1 MTVSDVRGDQQS
13 CDQIAIVGI
22 GCRFPGGVRDAAS
35 FWDLLRTKKDGI
47 VEVPADRWNLDKYYD
62 PDPEAPGR
70 MYSRRGGFLT
80 DSVWDFDPEF
90 FGISPREASIVDP
103 QQRLLLEVTWE
114 ALEDA
119 GLTARVH
126 GRPVGVYI
134 GAFTSD
140 NAISRVTPAARPF
153 ISGHTAMSY
162 TFTLLSNRLSYVL
175 NLRGPSMTIDTAC
188 SSSLVAVHQA
198 RRAILAGECESALA
212 GGVNVMLQPE
222 TSVSMSKGRFLS
234 ADGRC
239 KAFDASADGYGR
251 GEGAGIV
258 VLKRLDAARRD
269 GDRVY
274 AIVRG
279 TGVNQ
284 DGRTAAI
291 PVPNPVAQEELARA
305 VCADAGIAPHEVSYV
320 EAHGTGTPVGDP
332 LEINAL
338 GRVYGTA
345 SGRERPLDVGSVKAS
360 IGHLEAAAGIA
371 GLIKATLTVYHRT
384 IVPQGWLQRLNPEI
398 PFAELNVRVPTEV
411 NELPDTGNVLA
422 AVNSFG
428 YGGTNAHAIV
438 QAPEQVSTEPAPP
451 VFPVLPVSG
460 RTPDATR
467 ELARRFAAL
476 IEQQHDIHA
485 LVAAAW
491 TRRAHHPFRAAFD
504 FSDSTDLQ
512 TKLQNFAMGADR
524 PPFRALAERSARPVL
539 VFSGMGP
546 QWWRMGRDLLVSD
559 GVFARTAQRIDTEFA
574 AISGWSLIEELLR
587 PEEESRVT
595 TTEIAQPANF
605 LIQVCLAAELAE
617 LGVRPAAIVGHSV
630 GEVSAAYVSGMLSLR
645 EALLVSY
652 HRARLQATTGG
663 AMIAVGLPENEA
675 LEALSN
681 TEGVSVAAVNSP
693 TAVTLA
699 GDRATVAR
707 VREELAATG
716 AFVRALDV
724 EVGYHSH
731 LMDPILDELR
741 SALADLAPR
750 EPRIPLFSTV
760 SGARVNGP
768 EWDARYWCR
777 NVREPV
783 RFADTVGNLVADGHR
798 VFLEVGPHPVLSG
811 NIREILVRAGETG
824 TSIGTLSRKEGDLVG
839 LRRAIAELYIMGSL
853 DGSSVPG
860 GTAFARHAPL
870 PAYPWQK
877 TRVWTDT
884 EPVLRDRLGTDIRY
898 PMLGERPELAV
909 PEWIAGLSVSSL
921 PWLHDH
927 VVGGAVVLP
936 GAAYLDA
943 ALSAAAIRSGRE
955 ELALEDIRFVT
966 PLVIDPHDV
975 PLLRST
981 VEESTKRF
989 TMSARSAQ
997 GFTWTPHASGRLVEG
1012 PLRPRI
1018 VELPTGVET
1027 TTVCGADL
1035 YPVLAEH
1042 GLSYGPAFQCVIE
1055 ARIGADF
1062 VVAEIDASVAKG
1074 SAHLAHPAVLDA
1086 ALQCVAALAA
1096 RSGPDFAGA
1105 VVPTAVRTVRRFG
1118 PIPPSATVLVR
1129 RRDGGGLRADVDIL
1143 DVDGRQVLAL
1153 GGVEFRPVS
1162 PPMPVLDRMARVF
1175 YEPRWEQLDELDAEA
1190 SDVPEREFALV
1201 VALGNSAAARAR
1213 PIAGAWPHSGVLEVA
1228 DVLGPDVETDIAAAL
1243 RAGLA
1248 DDEVDR
1254 ARLTVIAGAGFTA
1267 SDHVYALARIAR
1279 AAAPFEESITGA
1291 VVTANSLCLP
1301 TAGATELDISHSGLV
1316 GARRSLFNEQPSRRW
1331 RLIDTEPDTSVD
1343 QIVRELL
1350 HSTTDR
1356 DGHDEVCLRSGT
1368 RWAHCVRGTLAEHLR
1383 CRDEQ
1388 RAPDDSAGSFV
1399 LEPPRTRLLEDLAW
1413 RETDRT
1419 PPGNGEIEIRMD
1431 ALGLNAKDAY
1441 KVLGVLTDE
1450 YLEGTFFGKGI
1461 GLEGT
1466 GTVVDIGPGVS
1477 DVTVGDRVLVSA
1489 PDMARRFLT
1498 TDQNFAV
1505 VVPSH
1510 WEPGV
1515 CSSWVPFLTAEIA
1528 LIEAARIRS
1537 GEIVL
1542 VHGGAGGVGLAAIQV
1557 ARRLGAVVI
1566 AAAGSEER
1574 RAYALSA
1581 GAHHVIDSRT
1591 VTFVDDVL
1599 RITEGYGADVV
1610 LSSVPGEF
1618 VRQNLNVAAE
1628 FGRIV
1633 EIGKADIYGGGVI
1646 DLRPFDRNL
1655 SFVAVDLDR
1664 LMRFRPLVIR
1674 KYTQELVAKLEA
1686 GIYQHLPF
1694 QVYPSTEVAAAFE
1707 AVVRPKRIGR
1717 VVLDLDQRPSVRRRV
1732 PEIGI
1737 HCAASYLV
1745 TGGFGAF
1752 GLATARWLVRAGAR
1766 HLVLVGR
1773 RGAAGADAERQLA
1786 EFAAAGVEVVEE
1798 KADIADYDA
1807 VTALVA
1813 RAVARDIPLRGVF
1826 HAAGIVDN
1834 TPVESLTPER
1844 IAQVFAGKV
1853 DGARNLD
1860 SALRTAG
1867 IELDCF
1873 VLWSSVSA
1881 LLGGFPQM
1889 AYAGA
1894 NAALQAFAQ
1903 HRRRRGAPALCL
1915 DWGSMAG
1922 GGMAEA
1928 DSETVRYLAA
1938 VGLRPIPM
1946 DTGADY
1952 LGECLR
1958 LGVAHASIVDMDW
1971 AAAAATTPAVT
1982 RSARFADY
1990 ARGTDTEGSGS
2001 AALRARIVALPPGE
2015 RPAAVTAE
2023 LVGVLAVVMGVS
2035 PDAVDV
2041 QTPLLE
2047 LGMDSLMAVEFAAR
2061 AGRLT
2066 GVELAPVQMARALG
2080 LGLSDIGAKMA
2091 GELERSENP

>member
-1 MTVSDVRGDQQS
+1 MAVDDVHVDRQS
-13 CDQIAIVGI
+13 GDQIAIVGI
-22 GCRFPGGVRDAAS
+22 GCRFPGGVHDAAS
-35 FWDLLRTKKDGI
+35 FWELLRTKKDGV
-47 VEVPADRWNLDKYYD
+47 VEVPADRWNLDKFYD
-62 PDPEAPGR
+62 PDPAAPGR

-103 QQRLLLEVTWE
+103 QQRLLLEVCWE

-119 GLTARVH
+119 GLTSRVH
-126 GRPVGVYI
+126 GRRVGVYI

-153 ISGHTAMSY
+153 ISGHTPLSY

-198 RRAILAGECESALA
+198 RQAILAGECESALA
-212 GGVNVMLQPE
+212 GGVNIMLHPE

-284 DGRTAAI
+284 DGRTSAI

-305 VCADAGIAPHEVSYV
+305 VCADAGIAPHEVGYV

-332 LEINAL
+332 LEMTAL
-338 GRVYGTA
+338 GKVYGTA
-345 SGRERPLDVGSVKAS
+345 PGRQRPLDVGSVKAS
-360 IGHLEAAAGIA
+360 IGHLEAAAGVA
-371 GLIKATLTVYHRT
+371 GLIKASLTVYHRA
-384 IVPQGWLQRLNPEI
+384 IVPQGWLERLNPEI
-398 PFAELNVRVPTEV
+398 PFAELNIRVPTEV
-411 NELPDTGNVLA
+411 HELPDAGDVLA

-438 QAPEQVSTEPAPP
+438 QAPEPVSLEPAPP
-451 VFPVLPVSG
+451 VFPVLPISG
-460 RTPDATR
+460 RNPEATR
-467 ELARRFAAL
+467 ELARRFATL
-476 IEQQHDIHA
+476 IGQHDIHA
-485 LVAAAW
+485 VVAAAW
-491 TRRAHHPFRAAFD
+491 SRRVHHPFRAAFD
-504 FSDSTDLQ
+504 FSDPTDLQ
-512 TKLQNFAMGADR
+512 SKLQNFAMGADR
-524 PPFRALAERSARPVL
+524 PPLRAFADRAARPVF

-546 QWWRMGRDLLVSD
+546 QWWRMGRDLLES
-559 GVFARTAQRIDTEFA
+559 GGAFARTAQQIDTEFA
-574 AISGWSLIEELLR
+574 AISGWSLIEELRR
-587 PEEESRVT
+587 PEEDSRVT

-605 LIQVCLAAELAE
+605 LVQVCLAAELTE

-630 GEVSAAYVSGMLSLR
+630 GEVSAAFVSGMLSLR
-645 EALLVSY
+645 DALLVSY

-663 AMIAVGLPENEA
+663 AMVAVGLPESEA
-675 LEALSN
+675 LAVISN
-681 TEGVSVAAVNSP
+681 AAGVEVAAVNSP
-693 TAVTLA
+693 TSVTIA
-699 GDRATVAR
+699 GDRAAVAR

-741 SALADLAPR
+741 RSLVGLVPQ

-760 SGARVNGP
+760 SGTRVSGP
-768 EWDARYWCR
+768 DWDADYWCR

-783 RFADTVGNLVADGHR
+783 RFYDAVTGLVADGRR
-798 VFLEVGPHPVLSG
+798 VFLEIGPHPVLSG
-811 NIREILVRAGETG
+811 SIREILVRSGETG

-839 LRRAIAELYIMGSL
+839 LRRAIAELYIVGGL
-853 DGSSVPG
+853 DDSSVPG
-860 GTAFARHAPL
+860 GPEGTRHVPL

-877 TRVWTDT
+877 TRVWMDT

-898 PMLGERPELAV
+898 PMLGERRELAV
-909 PEWIAGLSVSSL
+909 PEWVAGLSVSAL

-927 VVGGAVVLP
+927 VVGDAVVLP

-943 ALSAAAIRSGRE
+943 ALSAAAIRTGRE
-955 ELALEDIRFVT
+955 EVALEDVRFVT

-997 GFTWTPHASGRLVEG
+997 GATWTLHASGRLVEG
-1012 PLRPRI
+1012 PLRPRT
-1018 VELPTGVET
+1018 VELPTGVDT
-1027 TTVCGADL
+1027 SMVRGADL
-1035 YPVLAEH
+1035 YPVLGGH
-1042 GLSYGPAFQCVIE
+1042 GLAYGPAFQRVVD

-1062 VVAEIDASVAKG
+1062 VIAEIDASLPK
-1074 SAHLAHPAVLDA
+1074 SNAHLVHPAVLDA
-1086 ALQCVAALAA
+1086 ALQCVAALAL
-1096 RSGPDFAGA
+1096 RSDSDVTGA

-1118 PIPPSATVLVR
+1118 PIPDAATVLVR
-1129 RRDGGGLRADVDIL
+1129 RASGTLRADIDIL
-1143 DVDGRQVLAL
+1143 DAEGRQVLTL

-1162 PPMPVLDRMARVF
+1162 PSMPVLDRLARVF
-1175 YEPRWEQLDELDAEA
+1175 YEPRWERLDELAAEA
-1190 SDVPEREFALV
+1190 ATAPVREFGMV
-1201 VALGNSAAARAR
+1201 VAVGDSAVARAR
-1213 PIAGAWPHSGVLEVA
+1213 SIAGCWPSATVLEVA
-1228 DVLGPDVETDIAAAL
+1228 DILGPDVETDIAAGL

-1248 DDEVDR
+1248 NDEIDR
-1254 ARLTVIAGAGFTA
+1254 ARLLVLAGDGFAA
-1267 SDHVYALARIAR
+1267 SDTVYALARIAR
-1279 AAAPFEESITGA
+1279 AAATLDDPITGV
-1291 VVTANSLCLP
+1291 VVTVHGLCLP
-1301 TAGATELDISHSGLV
+1301 AAGPADLDLSHGGLI

-1331 RLIDTEPDTSVD
+1331 LLIDTEPGTSVD
-1343 QIVRELL
+1343 EIVREVL
-1350 HSTTDR
+1350 HSTTDGA
-1356 DGHDEVCLRSGT
+1356 GHDEVCLRSGT
-1368 RWAHCVRGTLAEHLR
+1368 RWAQSVRGTLAEHLSAR
-1383 CRDEQ
+1383 EKQ
-1388 RAPDDSAGSFV
+1388 RAPDDAEGSFR
-1399 LEPPRTRLLEDLAW
+1399 LESPRSRLLEDLAW
-1413 RETDRT
+1413 READRT
-1419 PPGNGEIEIRMD
+1419 PPGDGEIEIRMD

-1441 KVLGVLTDE
+1441 KVLGVLSDE
-1450 YLEGTFFGKGI
+1450 YLEGTFFGTGI
-1461 GLEGT
+1461 GLEGS
-1466 GTVVDIGPGVS
+1466 GTVVETGPGVS
-1477 DVTVGDRVLVSA
+1477 GIGTGDRVLVSA
-1489 PDMARRFLT
+1489 PEMARRFLT
-1498 TDQNFAV
+1498 TDQNYAV
-1505 VVPSH
+1505 VVPRH

-1528 LIEAARIRS
+1528 LGEAARLRS
-1537 GEIVL
+1537 GEVVL

-1566 AAAGSEER
+1566 AAAGSAQR
-1574 RAYALSA
+1574 RTYALSA
-1581 GAHHVIDSRT
+1581 GAHHAIDSRT

-1599 RITEGYGADVV
+1599 RITEGRGADVV

-1618 VRQNLNVAAE
+1618 VRQNLNAAAE

-1633 EIGKADIYGGGVI
+1633 EIGKADIYGGGVL

-1655 SFVAVDLDR
+1655 SFIAVDLDR

-1674 KYTQELVAKLEA
+1674 TYTLDLVAKLEA
-1686 GIYQHLPF
+1686 GVYRHLPF
-1694 QVYPSTEVAAAFE
+1694 QVYPSAEVAAAFE

-1717 VVLDLDQRPSVRRRV
+1717 VVLDLDQRPSVGRRA
-1732 PEIGI
+1732 PQLGI
-1737 HCAASYLV
+1737 DSAASYLV

-1786 EFAAAGVEVVEE
+1786 EFVAAGVEVVEE
-1798 KADIADYDA
+1798 RVDIAQYDA
-1807 VTALVA
+1807 VTALIARVA
-1813 RAVARDIPLRGVF
+1813 SRDVPLRGVF

-1834 TPVESLTPER
+1834 TPVESLTAER
-1844 IAQVFAGKV
+1844 IEQVFAGKL

-1860 SALRTAG
+1860 GAVRTAG
-1867 IELDCF
+1867 IELDHF

-1881 LLGGFPQM
+1881 VLGGFPQV
-1889 AYAGA
+1889 AYAAA
-1894 NAALQAFAQ
+1894 NAALQAFAHQ
-1903 HRRRRGAPALCL
+1903 RRRRGEPALCL

-1928 DSETVRYLAA
+1928 DSDTVRYLAA
-1938 VGLRPIPM
+1938 VGLRAIPM
-1946 DTGADY
+1946 DTGTDY

-1958 LGVAHASIVDMDW
+1958 LGVAHASIIDIDW
-1971 AAAAATTPAVT
+1971 TTAAATTPAVT
-1982 RSARFADY
+1982 KSARFADY
-1990 ARGTDTEGSGS
+1990 AQGSDAEGSGS
-2001 AALRARIVALPPGE
+2001 AALRARIIGLPPE
-2015 RPAAVTAE
+2015 DRPAAVTAE

-2035 PDAVDV
+2035 PDAVDT

-2080 LGLSDIGAKMA
+2080 FGLSDIGVKMA
-2091 GELERSENP
+2091 GELERAEKA